1 MSSNSEPKKGQDTD
15 KTDGIVWQRT
25 KPQLISRNLS
35 AGNLQS
41 LEKGASESTNAGGGP
56 NQLAQIKEQS
66 RKSSL
71 PMSFMGNVSFVE
83 SQRPRGNSFFK
94 ELVGKYDVKK
104 EQGR

>member
-1 MSSNSEPKKGQDTD
+1 MSSNIEPKKGQDTD

-56 NQLAQIKEQS
+56 NQLAQIKEQC